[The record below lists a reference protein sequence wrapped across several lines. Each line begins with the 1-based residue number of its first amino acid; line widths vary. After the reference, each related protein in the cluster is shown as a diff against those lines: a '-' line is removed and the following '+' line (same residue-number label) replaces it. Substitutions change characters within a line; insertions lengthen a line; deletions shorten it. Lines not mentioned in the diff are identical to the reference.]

1 LSAISRSPGN
11 TTGWATGGRRRGA
24 SLGVSKLGD
33 AGGMYLGEVAR
44 ATRVTRFG
52 WVAEE
57 ADRWFVGSGCER
69 VGRTARTGV
78 GCESAT

>member
-1 LSAISRSPGN
+1 
-11 TTGWATGGRRRGA
+11 
-24 SLGVSKLGD
+24 
-33 AGGMYLGEVAR
+33 MYLGEVAR

-57 ADRWFVGSGCER
+57 ADRWFVGLGCER
-69 VGRTARTGV
+69 VDRTARTGV

>member
-1 LSAISRSPGN
+1 
-11 TTGWATGGRRRGA
+11 
-24 SLGVSKLGD
+24 
-33 AGGMYLGEVAR
+33 MYLGEVAR

-57 ADRWFVGSGCER
+57 ADRWFVGSGCES

>member
-1 LSAISRSPGN
+1 
-11 TTGWATGGRRRGA
+11 
-24 SLGVSKLGD
+24 
-33 AGGMYLGEVAR
+33 MYLGEVAR

-57 ADRWFVGSGCER
+57 ADRWFVESGCER

-78 GCESAT
+78 GCELAT